1 MTPKS
6 ISLKISCISWTL
18 QQIQSSSMADTE
30 TLYSLNYIAGELLN
44 IDRKSIGEMV
54 LRSYLAG
61 NNMDKDESSIR
72 NEDIR
77 IDYNDDIK
85 QLVLSLQSEWK
96 QQVYEQYGVNDKN
109 IELYWENDPN
119 EAFWAVVHNKGESTN
134 LHSHESHDNYARG
147 PHVSAAFWVQVPED
161 SGDFVFRYKP
171 NPYIVANKVIKAK
184 DAGFLLFDS
193 TMEHFVTKNC
203 SDGFR
208 IVISMNFK
216 IVDV

>member
-1 MTPKS
+1 MVHRT
-6 ISLKISCISWTL
+6 T
-18 QQIQSSSMADTE
+18 TE

-54 LRSYLAG
+54 LRNYLAG

-77 IDYNDDIK
+77 IDYNDEIK

-119 EAFWAVVHNKGESTN
+119 E
-134 LHSHESHDNYARG
+134 
-147 PHVSAAFWVQVPED
+147 AFWVQVPED

>member
-1 MTPKS
+1 MVHRT
-6 ISLKISCISWTL
+6 T
-18 QQIQSSSMADTE
+18 TE
-30 TLYSLNYIAGELLN
+30 TLYSLNYIAGELPN
-44 IDRKSIGEMV
+44 VNRKSIGEMV
-54 LRSYLAG
+54 LRSYLTG

-77 IDYNDDIK
+77 IDYSDDIK

-96 QQVYEQYGVNDKN
+96 QQVYEQHGVNDKS

-134 LHSHESHDNYARG
+134 LHSHESHDNYTRG
-147 PHVSAAFWVQVPED
+147 PHVSAAFWVQVPENG
-161 SGDFVFRYKP
+161 GDFVFRYKP
-171 NPYIVANKVIKAK
+171 NPYIVANKVIKSK

-203 SDGFR
+203 SNEFR

-216 IVDV
+216 IV

>member
-1 MTPKS
+1 
-6 ISLKISCISWTL
+6 
-18 QQIQSSSMADTE
+18 
-30 TLYSLNYIAGELLN
+30 
-44 IDRKSIGEMV
+44 
-54 LRSYLAG
+54 
-61 NNMDKDESSIR
+61 MDKDESSIR

-96 QQVYEQYGVNDKN
+96 QQVYEQYGVNDKS

>member
-1 MTPKS
+1 
-6 ISLKISCISWTL
+6 
-18 QQIQSSSMADTE
+18 MAHRTTTE
-30 TLYSLNYIAGELLN
+30 TLYSLNYIAGELPN
-44 IDRKSIGEMV
+44 VNRKSIGEMV
-54 LRSYLAG
+54 LRSYLTG

-77 IDYNDDIK
+77 IDYSDDIK

-96 QQVYEQYGVNDKN
+96 QQVYEQHGVNDKS

-134 LHSHESHDNYARG
+134 LHSHESHDNYTRG
-147 PHVSAAFWVQVPED
+147 PHVSAAFWVQVPENG
-161 SGDFVFRYKP
+161 GDFVFRYKP
-171 NPYIVANKVIKAK
+171 NPYIVANKVIKSK

-203 SDGFR
+203 SNEFR

-216 IVDV
+216 IV

>member
-1 MTPKS
+1 
-6 ISLKISCISWTL
+6 
-18 QQIQSSSMADTE
+18 MAHRTTTE
-30 TLYSLNYIAGELLN
+30 TLYSLNYIAGEFPN
-44 IDRKSIGEMV
+44 VNRKSIGEMV
-54 LRSYLAG
+54 LRSYLTG

-77 IDYNDDIK
+77 IDYSDDIK

-96 QQVYEQYGVNDKN
+96 QQVYEQHGVNDKS

-134 LHSHESHDNYARG
+134 LHSHESHDNYTRG
-147 PHVSAAFWVQVPED
+147 PHVSAAFWVQVPENG
-161 SGDFVFRYKP
+161 GDFVFRYKP
-171 NPYIVANKVIKAK
+171 NPYIVANKVIKSK

-203 SDGFR
+203 SNEFR

-216 IVDV
+216 IV